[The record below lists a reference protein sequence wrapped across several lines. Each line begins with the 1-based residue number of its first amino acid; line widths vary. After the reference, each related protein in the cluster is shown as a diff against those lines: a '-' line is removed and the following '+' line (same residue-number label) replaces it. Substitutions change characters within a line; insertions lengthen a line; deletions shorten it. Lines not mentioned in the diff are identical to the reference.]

1 MILNDIVMYCLEFG
15 LKPKS
20 GKEIMKY
27 RKNMLAL
34 LIAGSLLTACG
45 GSGSDISGGSSSSGN
60 SSSGDSSSSGG
71 STVTA
76 GAPANIVASALTTK
90 FIAIQGYS
98 SVQTVT
104 APVIFTVY
112 DANGVAVP
120 NQTVNFQFS
129 NSNLSNLGY
138 KLSAE
143 SATTNSSGQVT
154 VNVTS
159 GVKPRTVTVVA
170 SLASDPSIRTLSS
183 SIATG
188 TALAASNSITVSM
201 DKTSLNADRDGNTAT
216 VTVRMT
222 DRFNNPVPD
231 NTPVY
236 LTTTLGMISGSSTAT
251 GPSGFCVTANSACTA
266 TLTTQGV
273 STSGVRYGK
282 GYVIAYTDG
291 EEGFT
296 DSNDNGLLDY
306 DEAYGTSGAA
316 SFFDVSEPHIG
327 SIVYSDD
334 DGDGAVTAANGLYEG
349 YACAADMKS
358 NNKCNEKTVSVWN
371 THEIAFSSLS
381 SSTGHIV
388 LEYWDGSKWQPATSS
403 LDVSSGAYFRV
414 LAYVEGDNGEL
425 LALPSGATVKA
436 NKDSLTG
443 GDIIRANA

>member
-15 LKPKS
+15 LKPTS

-143 SATTNSSGQVT
+143 SATTNSSGPEFK
-154 VNVTS
+154 S
-159 GVKPRTVTVVA
+159 E
-170 SLASDPSIRTLSS
+170 
-183 SIATG
+183 
-188 TALAASNSITVSM
+188 
-201 DKTSLNADRDGNTAT
+201 
-216 VTVRMT
+216 VRHS
-222 DRFNNPVPD
+222 P
-231 NTPVY
+231 
-236 LTTTLGMISGSSTAT
+236 I
-251 GPSGFCVTANSACTA
+251 
-266 TLTTQGV
+266 
-273 STSGVRYGK
+273 
-282 GYVIAYTDG
+282 
-291 EEGFT
+291 
-296 DSNDNGLLDY
+296 
-306 DEAYGTSGAA
+306 
-316 SFFDVSEPHIG
+316 
-327 SIVYSDD
+327 
-334 DGDGAVTAANGLYEG
+334 
-349 YACAADMKS
+349 
-358 NNKCNEKTVSVWN
+358 
-371 THEIAFSSLS
+371 
-381 SSTGHIV
+381 
-388 LEYWDGSKWQPATSS
+388 
-403 LDVSSGAYFRV
+403 
-414 LAYVEGDNGEL
+414 
-425 LALPSGATVKA
+425 
-436 NKDSLTG
+436 
-443 GDIIRANA
+443 